1 MISLVSLLDLSL
13 ARLLRQLRYRV
24 SDAYVRF
31 LVRMYIWTRSNSLML
46 ALKYGRQDYEIVE
59 YDDFL
64 TPEECDL
71 LVSKAESVPMHDSI
85 ISNDDGDRLV
95 DTSVRKSKTCWMKD
109 GDDAIAKRISQ
120 KVQKIVPLPLEN
132 QEDLQVVRYGPD
144 EYYHPHYDTP
154 YRPSAIPY
162 FNKYHGPRVATCII
176 YLNDDFVGGETEFFL
191 VDKVVKPKKGKAVL
205 FFNIDS
211 DLVLIP
217 ESIHMGRVVTRGT
230 KWIANKWVR
239 VWPMNL
245 RPDTLHLHSNGWMF
259 RTE

>member
-1 MISLVSLLDLSL
+1 MTLLFDLYL
-13 ARLLRQLRYRV
+13 ARIFRRI
-24 SDAYVRF
+24 VRF
-31 LVRMYIWTRSNSLML
+31 LIRMYIWARSNSLML
-46 ALKYGRQDYEIVE
+46 ALKYGRQEYEVIE
-59 YDDFL
+59 YENFL
-64 TPEECDL
+64 THEECDML
-71 LVSKAESVPMHDSI
+71 LSKVRATPMHESTV
-85 ISNDDGDRLV
+85 SNDDGDRIV
-95 DTSVRKSKTCWMKD
+95 NTAVRKSKSCWIKD
-109 GDDAIAKRISQ
+109 EDDAIAEIISK
-120 KVQKIVPLPLEN
+120 KVQKHVPLPIDH
-132 QEDLQVVRYGPD
+132 QEDLQVVRYDPD

-154 YRPSAIPY
+154 YLSSAIPY

-176 YLNDDFVGGETEFFL
+176 YLNDDYEGGETEFFL
-191 VDKVVKPKKGKAVL
+191 VNKVVKPKKGKAVI